1 MGIFNVGASAL
12 QAAQVALQTAGNNIS
27 NVNTPGYSRQNVVL
41 QPVEGQ
47 FSGGGYIGK
56 GVDLVTIQR
65 NVNEFLI
72 RQSALA
78 GATSSSD
85 AMRSDKLN
93 QLQEIFQG
101 GTNGLGAS
109 INEMLNSFSDVASAP
124 TDLTARQVVLTR
136 IDETAARLRSTSA
149 SLDDL
154 YNGIRQELEQKIA
167 AINTISGNLAAVN
180 EQIARAHGTGQ
191 TPNDLLDRREQLVR
205 ELNQLVQTS
214 QVPADDGTLSI
225 FIGGSQALVLGTTAS
240 TVSLGP
246 DDFADALSGKLVI
259 TRGSFS
265 TSLDEE
271 TLRGGEVPSLLRF
284 VNTDLNAA
292 RNQLG
297 RLTTALAESM
307 NAQHHLGLDLAG
319 NAGGDL
325 LSTTTFTG
333 LNVLTPQA
341 PVSPNPGT
349 GAITLGIADV
359 TQFVPSD
366 YEVQFSNATDFT
378 ITRRS
383 DGKVTTHTGAAPGT
397 ITLDGLNI
405 TVAAGT
411 ANGDRF
417 LLKPFST
424 SASNIQ
430 AQFSSPTSLAVASPI
445 ASTAASANRGSLVL
459 KNLAATGSA
468 APLGTSYRVDFTVV
482 AGVTQY
488 SVVNTTGPATVVSA
502 TNFVPG
508 QAISYSPGA
517 GLPGFSITLTGAA
530 VNGDSFTVQTNAH
543 PRLDA
548 GNATAMMNLRDVP
561 TFDGANLS
569 DGYANILADIGTRA
583 QSAQYSA
590 QVSQTIA
597 NNLEKDRTGI
607 SGVNLDEEAAKLLQ
621 FQQSYQAS
629 AKIIQVAQT
638 VFDTLLQNLAR

>member
-1 MGIFNVGASAL
+1 MGILNVGVSAL
-12 QAAQVALQTAGNNIS
+12 QATQVALQTTGNNIS
-27 NVNTPGYSRQNVVL
+27 NVNTPGYSRQSVVL
-41 QPVEGQ
+41 QPLQGQ

-65 NVNEFLI
+65 NVSDFLT

-78 GATSSSD
+78 SATSSSD

-101 GTNGLGAS
+101 GTGGLGAA
-109 INEMLNSFSDVASAP
+109 INAMLNSFSDVASAP

-136 IDETAARLRSTSA
+136 IDETASRLRAASS

-154 YNGIRQELEQKIA
+154 HNGIRQELTQKIA
-167 AINTISGNLAAVN
+167 SINTIASNLAKVN
-180 EQIARAHGTGQ
+180 DQIARAKGTGQ
-191 TPNDLLDRREQLVR
+191 TPNDLLDHREQLVR
-205 ELNQLVQTS
+205 DLNQLVQTS
-214 QVPADDGTLSI
+214 QVQADDGSLSI

-240 TVSLGP
+240 TVSLAR
-246 DDFADALSGKLVI
+246 DDYADALSGKLQI
-259 TRGSFS
+259 TRGGLSS
-265 TSLDEE
+265 TVDENS
-271 TLRGGEVPSLLRF
+271 LRGGEVPSLLRF

-307 NAQHHLGLDLAG
+307 NAQHRLGLDLSG
-319 NAGGDL
+319 NPGGNL
-325 LSTTTFTG
+325 LSTTTFSG
-333 LNVLTPQA
+333 LNVLTPQPPA
-341 PVSPNPGT
+341 PANTGT
-349 GAITLGIADV
+349 GSITLGIANV

-383 DGKVTTHTGAAPGT
+383 DGKVTSYTGAAPGT
-397 ITLDGLNI
+397 VTLDGLNI
-405 TVAAGT
+405 TIAAGT
-411 ANGDRF
+411 TNGDRF

-430 AQFSSPTSLAVASPI
+430 AQFSSPASLAVASPI
-445 ASTAASANRGSLVL
+445 AATANSANRGSLAL
-459 KNLAATGSA
+459 KSLLATGSA
-468 APLGTSYRVDFTVV
+468 TAIPTYRIDFTVA

-488 SVVNTTGPATVVSA
+488 SVVDTSGPTTVVPA

-508 QAISYSPGA
+508 QAIAYQPAGA
-517 GLPGFSITLTGAA
+517 GQPGFSLTLTGAA
-530 VNGDSFTVQTNAH
+530 ANGDSYTVKPNAY

-548 GNATAMMNLRDVP
+548 GNASAMMNLRDVP

-569 DGYANILADIGTRA
+569 DGYASILADIGTRA

-590 QVSQTIA
+590 QVSKTIA

-638 VFDTLLQNLAR
+638 VFETLIQNLAR